1 MQTQTNCCYNKKM
14 EINTGG
20 IVCLLCN
27 ETFKGDGKAVI
38 VWRGYFSLKNNCNII
53 HKFQKRVK
61 KSKEVA
67 IKRGPTQKDVTTE
80 VNIIT
85 L

>member
-1 MQTQTNCCYNKKM
+1 M
-14 EINTGG
+14 EK
-20 IVCLLCN
+20 LWLCGVDISQSVFN
-27 ETFKGDGKAVI
+27 
-38 VWRGYFSLKNNCNII
+38 LKSNCNII

-67 IKRGPTQKDVTTE
+67 IKRGPTQKDVATE

-85 L
+85 

>member
-1 MQTQTNCCYNKKM
+1 M
-14 EINTGG
+14 EK
-20 IVCLLCN
+20 LWLCGVDISQSVFN
-27 ETFKGDGKAVI
+27 
-38 VWRGYFSLKNNCNII
+38 LKSNCNII

-85 L
+85 